1 MLRVLQIEKE
11 MIAFLKTIPVG
22 VTPGV
27 QIQAVQKGQRVLDVK
42 WGETYSFYDLA
53 SLTKPLFSVMAACYA
68 YERLNLD
75 LECEVQTYFKE
86 FPYTGIKVKQLLNHT
101 SHLAAYAPFF
111 QKFPPNPTEGSYN
124 QLLDLAFELP
134 LEVSQ
139 KSIYS
144 DIGYWVL
151 GEVLI
156 RVFEQPLYEIW
167 KTVQS
172 YFYPQVEGLHF
183 CVSNK
188 PKYDGNT
195 YAPTSRCPWR
205 ERLIQG
211 EVHDEHAFLMGG
223 VAPHAGLFGSIDDVM
238 WAMLS
243 IRAQMIGIGR
253 KLLKK
258 KTAHLFFDRSIP
270 ESQGDWALGFM
281 LPTQGSSSCGQ
292 YFAPSSVGHL
302 GFTGVSSWF
311 DPTQDLI
318 VTILSNRVFY
328 GRDNKEF
335 NQWRPLIHDK
345 VVELL
350 RKY

>member
-11 MIAFLKTIPVG
+11 MLAFLNTIPVG
-22 VTPGV
+22 VTPGI
-27 QIQAVQKGQRVLDVK
+27 QIQAVQKGQRVLDVR
-42 WGETYSFYDLA
+42 WGETYSYYDLA
-53 SLTKPLFSVMAACYA
+53 SLTKPLFTVMAACYA
-68 YERLNLD
+68 YERFHLD
-75 LECEVQTYFKE
+75 LDQEVQMYFKE
-86 FPYTGIKVKQLLNHT
+86 FPYRGIYVRQLLNHT

-111 QKFPPNPTEGSYN
+111 LKLSPVPSPSNYQ
-124 QLLDLAFELP
+124 QLLNLAFELP

-144 DIGYWVL
+144 DIGFWVL
-151 GEVLI
+151 GKVLMN
-156 RVFEQPLYEIW
+156 VFDRPLYDIWEI
-167 KTVQS
+167 VQS

-188 PKYDGNT
+188 SKYEAQS
-195 YAPTSRCPWR
+195 YAPTARCPWR

-211 EVHDEHAFLMGG
+211 EVHDEHAFLMEG
-223 VAPHAGLFGSIDDVM
+223 VAPHAGLFGSIDDVV

-243 IRAQMIGIGR
+243 IRAQIIGIGR
-253 KLLKK
+253 KLIKQ
-258 KTAHLFFDRSIP
+258 KTAQLFFNRSIP
-270 ESQGDWALGFM
+270 VSQGDWAFGFM

-292 YFAPSSVGHL
+292 YFSPVSVGHL
-302 GFTGVSSWF
+302 GFTGVSTWF

-328 GRDNKEF
+328 GRENKEF
-335 NQWRPLIHDK
+335 NQWRPLLHDK